1 MTVLAT
7 SSNRFSN
14 VVKYEFE
21 PSLALCREAVVVND
35 AAATIKVGACLG
47 RYIASPVG
55 TAGAIVGTGNG
66 TMGTITLTSN
76 KDMVLGTYV
85 VKIIKTVTNAGD
97 FVLLD
102 PNGKVVGK
110 GEVATAFAQA
120 GFAFT
125 LADGSTDFVAG
136 DYIPIVVTG
145 TYKYKLVEATATNG
159 TEVVRAIYI
168 ADVTGNSY
176 DTTLVLNTDQT
187 VLALVRGPAIVSK
200 SALSFGAS
208 VDAAGELAAAYDQI
222 EALGIRVATTA

>member
-1 MTVLAT
+1 MSVIAQ

-14 VVKYEFE
+14 VVKYEFQ
-21 PSLALCREAVVVND
+21 PSFGFCREAVVVND
-35 AAATIKVGACLG
+35 AAATISVGAALG

-55 TAGAIVGTGNG
+55 TAGAVVGTGNG
-66 TMGTITLTSN
+66 VMGAITLTSN
-76 KDMVLGTYV
+76 KDMVLGTYT
-85 VKIIKTVTNAGD
+85 VKITKTVTNAGD
-97 FVLLD
+97 FALLD
-102 PNGKVVGK
+102 PNGKVVGY
-110 GEVATAFAQA
+110 GAVGVAFNQA

-125 LADGSTDFVAG
+125 LADGATDFVVG
-136 DYIPIVVTG
+136 DSIPIVVTG

-168 ADVTGNSY
+168 ADVVGNSY

-187 VLALVRGPAIVSK
+187 VLALVRGPAVVSK

-208 VDAAGELAAAYDQI
+208 VNTAGELAAAYDQI